1 MQGRRQP
8 EGPAKVLLN
17 IVVENPNVLL
27 QGQG

>member
-17 IVVENPNVLL
+17 IVAENPNVLL